1 MMSDMIHVMS
11 FLSNTN
17 MLYLQ
22 VSWQQLSESTCLPEA
37 RSPLLGPT
45 ALSLSSPPPP
55 SHPLILLP
63 VIATALKQ
71 TETIASEWIST
82 SWIWPHGDS
91 GNFPPRWVTPLQ
103 LPCNIYPDK
112 QKARCAQEWLRG
124 SDGQTD
130 GWMERERERE
140 SEGREDAAG
149 IEGWI
154 WREVCVCVCVC
165 GGGWGWSDGGRK
177 SQCNKSPL
185 IRACLYHCAAPMR
198 RGSRWEEGTEGQ
210 EESRTQI
217 RILIAMIITVC
228 HPMRTFHTCGK
239 GRWVG

>member
-124 SDGQTD
+124 LDGQTD

-165 GGGWGWSDGGRK
+165 VLGGLGLKW
-177 SQCNKSPL
+177 
-185 IRACLYHCAAPMR
+185 R
-198 RGSRWEEGTEGQ
+198 REE
-210 EESRTQI
+210 
-217 RILIAMIITVC
+217 ITVQ
-228 HPMRTFHTCGK
+228 
-239 GRWVG
+239 